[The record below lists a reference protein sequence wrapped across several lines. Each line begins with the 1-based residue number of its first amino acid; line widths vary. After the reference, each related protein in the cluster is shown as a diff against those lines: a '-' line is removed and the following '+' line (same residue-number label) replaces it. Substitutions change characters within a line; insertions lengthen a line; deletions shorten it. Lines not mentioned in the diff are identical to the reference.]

1 MDALL
6 HLCRPAQE
14 HSPAPSA
21 PPAPSTRPVPRDP
34 APAGRRGSTPA
45 DYATVTGGRLAP
57 GTKWQNEATS
67 VHDARSVRD
76 ARLSLRHTYTGFEI
90 RDYRLE
96 EGDGVLRR
104 VEEQP
109 HRNLPGQVCADA
121 QRGDN
126 QDAGQWTVRSKLAH
140 RPIHLQD
147 CWLEER
153 EGGWERTMKP
163 VTVSPLGGTAKAMR
177 HAAGTTLRLE
187 YPLRCRGY

>member
-14 HSPAPSA
+14 HSLAPSA
-21 PPAPSTRPVPRDP
+21 PPALSTRPMPRDP
-34 APAGRRGSTPA
+34 APAGRRF
-45 DYATVTGGRLAP
+45 ATSSGYVSGRLSP

-67 VHDARSVRD
+67 VQDARSVRD

-90 RDYRLE
+90 CDYRLE

-109 HRNLPGQVCADA
+109 HRNLPGQVCADT

-126 QDAGQWTVRSKLAH
+126 QDAGQWTVRSNLAH

-153 EGGWERTMKP
+153 ESGWERTTKP
-163 VTVSPLGGTAKAMR
+163 VTVSPLEGTAKAMR
-177 HAAGTTLRLE
+177 HAASTTLRLA